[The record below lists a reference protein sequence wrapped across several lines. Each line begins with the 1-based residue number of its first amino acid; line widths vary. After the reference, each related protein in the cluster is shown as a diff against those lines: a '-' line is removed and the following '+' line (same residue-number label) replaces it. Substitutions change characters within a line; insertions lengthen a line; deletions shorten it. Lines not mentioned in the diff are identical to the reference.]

1 MHSSTSTDAAD
12 TAETAATS
20 VVRPQTRE
28 RRPRA
33 RRSDYAAFRPV
44 TTRWRDN
51 DVYGHLN
58 NVVYYEFV
66 DSCVNG
72 WLIDAAGLELPAGPV
87 IGLVV
92 ESACVYHDALA
103 YPDQVET
110 GLRVSRVGN
119 SSVQYEVGMF
129 RARDDSAAA
138 EARFTHVY
146 VDRDS
151 RRPVPLPERLRAA
164 LGALRRG

>member
-1 MHSSTSTDAAD
+1 MERSSTS
-12 TAETAATS
+12 S

-33 RRSDYAAFRPV
+33 RRSEYASFRQM

-51 DVYGHLN
+51 DVYGHVN
-58 NVVYYEFV
+58 NVVYFEFV
-66 DSCVNG
+66 DSSVNR
-72 WLIDAAGLELPAGPV
+72 WLIEEGGLDIPSGPV

-103 YPDQVET
+103 YPDRVET
-110 GLRVSRVGN
+110 GLRVSRIGN
-119 SSVQYEVGMF
+119 SSVQYEVGIF
-129 RARDDSAAA
+129 RAGEDTAVA

-146 VDRDS
+146 VDRDT
-151 RRPVPLPERLRAA
+151 RRPVPLPDGLRTE
-164 LGALRRG
+164 LRTLRRD